1 MTGPFDASERS
12 QQIWLRHQY
21 VIIFAPASLQ
31 LPHLGRWVSGSVLC
45 IWREI
50 VSHISCKMSQY
61 NKIIDIETG
70 STYILNL
77 SEEDYLR
84 ASQKVKYFLN
94 TLLSMGASRST
105 SAHWA
110 LSERLRFWMYPMVSN
125 IQEARKEQQSSNRTN
140 TVQHRERYEWDKL
153 TFIQQKFIQ
162 QKFIHRYKCYKLVHL
177 RSDCSIRNIS
187 GPTGA

>member
-1 MTGPFDASERS
+1 MSGPFDASERS

-21 VIIFAPASLQ
+21 VIIFAPASLH
-31 LPHLGRWVSGSVLC
+31 LPHLGRWVSGSVPC

-50 VSHISCKMSQY
+50 LSQISCKMSQY

-94 TLLSMGASRST
+94 TLLSM
-105 SAHWA
+105 
-110 LSERLRFWMYPMVSN
+110 VSN

-153 TFIQQKFIQ
+153 TFIQQKFI
-162 QKFIHRYKCYKLVHL
+162 HRYKCYKLVHL